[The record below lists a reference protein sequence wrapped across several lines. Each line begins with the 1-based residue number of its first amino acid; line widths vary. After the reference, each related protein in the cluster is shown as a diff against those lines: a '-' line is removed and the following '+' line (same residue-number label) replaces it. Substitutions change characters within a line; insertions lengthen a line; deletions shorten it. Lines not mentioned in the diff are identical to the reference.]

1 MKYQG
6 FMEGIMP
13 LRLTRRPDQQ
23 IVITIKST
31 GARCVIGPPETLRE
45 INTSIGI
52 TADRE
57 QFVVTRDKVE
67 PVVEVQP

>member
-1 MKYQG
+1 
-6 FMEGIMP
+6 MP
-13 LRLTRRPDQQ
+13 LRLTRRPDQR
-23 IVITIKST
+23 IVITIKAT

-57 QFVVTRDKVE
+57 QFVVTREKIN
-67 PVVEVQP
+67 PAIGAQP